1 MSPWPTLQITTAHGP
16 SRAVA
21 PYVISASRATDIPAF
36 HVRWLLERLRA
47 GYCLWRNPFN
57 AGQGQYVS
65 FERCRLLV
73 FWSKNPLPLLPHLS
87 EIEDYGFK
95 YYFQFTLNNYEAE
108 GLEPGLPPLEQ
119 RLETFCRLSE
129 RLGRQRVIW
138 RWDPLLLAA
147 QLPPEALLER
157 LDALGRRIS
166 PYTDKLVISFLDMYL
181 KIRSRLAAHTTV
193 PRAPSEAEMLA
204 LAQGLARRNAAW
216 PHPLALSTCAEA
228 LNLSA
233 LGIASNACVDPAL
246 VSRLCPDDAE
256 IQRFCGLDPTRASL
270 LPASRPGK
278 AAKDPS
284 RRKHCQCLP
293 AKDIG
298 AYSTCAHA
306 CVYCYA
312 NQSQAVVRARLLSR
326 RPGAESLI

>member
-1 MSPWPTLQITTAHGP
+1 
-16 SRAVA
+16 
-21 PYVISASRATDIPAF
+21 
-36 HVRWLLERLRA
+36 
-47 GYCLWRNPFN
+47 
-57 AGQGQYVS
+57 
-65 FERCRLLV
+65 
-73 FWSKNPLPLLPHLS
+73 
-87 EIEDYGFK
+87 
-95 YYFQFTLNNYEAE
+95 
-108 GLEPGLPPLEQ
+108 
-119 RLETFCRLSE
+119 
-129 RLGRQRVIW
+129 
-138 RWDPLLLAA
+138 
-147 QLPPEALLER
+147 
-157 LDALGRRIS
+157 
-166 PYTDKLVISFLDMYL
+166 MYL

-204 LAQGLARRNAAW
+204 LAQGLARRNATW

-298 AYSTCAHA
+298 AYSTLRPRLRLLLC
-306 CVYCYA
+306 
-312 NQSQAVVRARLLSR
+312 QSIPGCGPGPAVVAAARRGEPDLNPRAQCVTRPRAGAGPHASDGAYSR
-326 RPGAESLI
+326 NKRCPRATRPPARPGDWPGKPR

>member
-1 MSPWPTLQITTAHGP
+1 M
-16 SRAVA
+16 
-21 PYVISASRATDIPAF
+21 
-36 HVRWLLERLRA
+36 
-47 GYCLWRNPFN
+47 
-57 AGQGQYVS
+57 
-65 FERCRLLV
+65 
-73 FWSKNPLPLLPHLS
+73 
-87 EIEDYGFK
+87 
-95 YYFQFTLNNYEAE
+95 
-108 GLEPGLPPLEQ
+108 
-119 RLETFCRLSE
+119 
-129 RLGRQRVIW
+129 IW
-138 RWDPLLLAA
+138 RWDPLLLTA
-147 QLPPEALLER
+147 QLSSEALLER

-166 PYTDKLVISFLDMYL
+166 PYTDKLVISFLDLYV
-181 KIRSRLAAHTTV
+181 KIKSRLAAHAAA

-204 LAQGLARRNAAW
+204 LAQGLACRNAAW

-228 LNLSA
+228 LDLST
-233 LGIASNACVDPAL
+233 LGIAPNACVDPAL
-246 VSRLCPDDAE
+246 VSRLGPDDAE
-256 IQRFCGLDPTRASL
+256 IQRLCGLDPARASL

-312 NQSQAVVRARLLSR
+312 NQSRAVVRARLLSR